1 MCLSHLSESNQRP
14 TDYKSVALP
23 TELKWRM
30 ESNKELPQK
39 FRKAKVMEFDK
50 CKNFEDEFFMVK
62 SKKDALLHQKPVTA
76 TGK

>member
-1 MCLSHLSESNQRP
+1 
-14 TDYKSVALP
+14 
-23 TELKWRM
+23 M

-39 FRKAKVMEFDK
+39 FGKAKVMEFDK